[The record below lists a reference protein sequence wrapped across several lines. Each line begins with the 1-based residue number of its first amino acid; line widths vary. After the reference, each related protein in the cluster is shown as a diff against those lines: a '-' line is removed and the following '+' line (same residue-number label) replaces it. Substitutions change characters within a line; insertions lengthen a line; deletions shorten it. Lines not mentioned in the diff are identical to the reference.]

1 MYIKPVDDW
10 EAKVYVDELHIEF
23 RKLAV
28 HKDKVGKRSRC
39 ATVEYAGE
47 RKIGIARC
55 VRGTVPSSGA
65 AVLANAHSLVR
76 RTSALTILM
85 AHTSTYAYLY
95 IIVQV
100 ADAGRLMLRPATLR
114 AGGASNLAHEL
125 S

>member
-1 MYIKPVDDW
+1 MIGRLRL
-10 EAKVYVDELHIEF
+10 YVDELQVEF

-85 AHTSTYAYLY
+85 VHTSTARVPIYHRPGRGRWKTN
-95 IIVQV
+95 V
-100 ADAGRLMLRPATLR
+100 ATSDTK
-114 AGGASNLAHEL
+114 SWWCF
-125 S
+125 